1 MTRTLLYVPII
12 HGDKDLGSVETVV
25 EKRSAEICG
34 KKNWERHKKVVTRFW
49 EAIEDYFKN
58 LDVVGLKI
66 YQDGLIV
73 EGELGINIIEQGAAA
88 GSCNYQIVLDLIKKG
103 GKIQKT
109 EDVALLKMEY
119 ERILRLAQMKSPWER
134 ATAQIVNEFGEDLLL
149 EKRDRF
155 IASTINETLMTGET
169 GVLFIGAFH
178 DVRSHLPD
186 DIAVEEVKIRG
197 KVKDYFKLLISGG
210 NEKKF
215 NELAMYLMSVVS
227 CPLSVATDH

>member
-12 HGDKDLGSVETVV
+12 HGDRDLGKIGATV
-25 EKRSAEICG
+25 EKRSVEIFG
-34 KKNWERHKKVVTRFW
+34 KEHWEKHKKVVTRFW

-58 LDVVGLKI
+58 LDVIGLKI
-66 YQDGLIV
+66 YQDGLTV
-73 EGELGINIIEQGAAA
+73 EGELGRKIIEQGAAE

-109 EDVALLKMEY
+109 EDVVLLIKEY
-119 ERILRLAQMKSPWER
+119 ERILRLADMGSPWER
-134 ATAQIVNEFGEDLLL
+134 ATAQIVNGFGEDLLL

-155 IASTINETLMTGET
+155 IASTINETLTTGET
-169 GVLFIGAFH
+169 GVLFVGAFH

-186 DIAVEEVKIRG
+186 DIAVEEVKIRE

-210 NEKKF
+210 DKKKF
-215 NELAMYLMSVVS
+215 NQLAMYLISKVQ
-227 CPLSVATDH
+227 